1 MNEELL
7 GKCCS
12 CGHMVSR
19 KALFYP
25 ECQIREPVTNW
36 TYVMIHHSAFV
47 LGIIII
53 GVFLDS
59 VFTPLSLKKSI

>member
-19 KALFYP
+19 KALFCP

-36 TYVMIHHSAFV
+36 TYVVIHHSAFV
-47 LGIIII
+47 VGIIII
-53 GVFLDS
+53 GVF
-59 VFTPLSLKKSI
+59 F

>member
-1 MNEELL
+1 MNGELL

-19 KALFYP
+19 KALFCP

-36 TYVMIHHSAFV
+36 TYVVIHHLAFV
-47 LGIIII
+47 VGIL
-53 GVFLDS
+53 FL
-59 VFTPLSLKKSI
+59 P